1 MSLKSDAD
9 NQFTVTSRD
18 VFLQVVFVRPFK
30 LLPNRRSSH
39 ASRSPGLVQFGVDP
53 NVLRRH
59 RLHGVLL
66 DLAHRPGSALLHRN
80 LRALSMRIPVF
91 FVPTSSSVTI
101 DRFQRDKSDPSV
113 IVFSEIKR
121 CQLPHFTQFFKKQKS
136 RPPSR
141 APRPRPRSGLAARRA

>member
-18 VFLQVVFVRPFK
+18 FFCLQVVFVRPFE

-53 NVLRRH
+53 HVLGRH
-59 RLHGVLL
+59 RLRGVLL

-80 LRALSMRIPVF
+80 LRELRVCGYRYFSYPATRIRKILGYDVPIPNCPAPVF
-91 FVPTSSSVTI
+91 PT
-101 DRFQRDKSDPSV
+101 
-113 IVFSEIKR
+113 
-121 CQLPHFTQFFKKQKS
+121 CQNFYISLQKYT
-136 RPPSR
+136 
-141 APRPRPRSGLAARRA
+141 GLRHTNRNALFDN